1 MRTCSGEGCKRKTE
15 CLCYHRMS
23 MDYPTTDKVLLVDDP
38 PAGECKLYESIF
50 ERPAWKGK

>member
-38 PAGECKLYESIF
+38 PAGKCDLYESIF